1 MKRLLPVCVM
11 ILCLICSGF
20 TAAETENT
28 ATYLPGKPSGTV
40 LFDILSKPRYPAHR

>member
-20 TAAETENT
+20 TAAEH
-28 ATYLPGKPSGTV
+28 KRGTV
-40 LFDILSKPRYPAHR
+40 PCLTEAKTIIFASLFFVFIMHAKL

>member
-20 TAAETENT
+20 TAAETEKII
-28 ATYLPGKPSGTV
+28 GDGS
-40 LFDILSKPRYPAHR
+40 I